1 MFNPYQFIKNK
12 KTHNSHKSS
21 EISMFINL
29 FLDKKIEPSQMAAWL
44 MAVYFNGLNKLELN
58 EYVNSIVS
66 SNQVNN

>member
-58 EYVNSIVS
+58 
-66 SNQVNN
+66 